1 WLAGWSRKL
10 RPPMSVSPFSAL
22 KSTTSNRGAQRCAV
36 ALIISGQEE
45 PRVERSQHERP
56 VTLKRNQI
64 CNQHSRKTARFTPS
78 NIKFQKLR
86 MCFQRSHGFAAQ
98 YTRARLLAGAEPWKR
113 RSRLI
118 SLTSGSFQQGR
129 RRMLKGPSRSSSRTG
144 LDQAHRYLVCGTLR
158 KCGPGG

>member
-1 WLAGWSRKL
+1 
-10 RPPMSVSPFSAL
+10 MSVSPFSAL

-78 NIKFQKLR
+78 NIKFQNDAVRFSGRCALR
-86 MCFQRSHGFAAQ
+86 AGISPLTFDGRLSSTPPSQGNFIRTTVAERFA
-98 YTRARLLAGAEPWKR
+98 
-113 RSRLI
+113 S
-118 SLTSGSFQQGR
+118 
-129 RRMLKGPSRSSSRTG
+129 
-144 LDQAHRYLVCGTLR
+144 
-158 KCGPGG
+158 